1 MRDYI
6 HVVDLARGHVA
17 AINYMNGHPGESVFN
32 LGTGTGYSVL
42 DMVNA
47 FQRVTGQKIPYE
59 ITARRPGDL
68 ATVYASPDKS
78 AELLGWK
85 AEYGLDEMCR
95 DTWAWQSQNPNGY
108 GEE

>member
-1 MRDYI
+1 
-6 HVVDLARGHVA
+6 
-17 AINYMNGHPGESVFN
+17 
-32 LGTGTGYSVL
+32 
-42 DMVNA
+42 MVNA

-95 DTWAWQSQNPNGY
+95 DTWGVAVPEPQRLWRGIKSRPQRM
-108 GEE
+108 